1 MPQFTFLSFFFNRKI
16 FEFRNF
22 FFKLNYKYFPQI
34 IYLTCRNV
42 IGDFDH
48 FFILG
53 NLEIFLYAFLLRD
66 QISSEM
72 PNKLCLSEIS
82 TFHDQ
87 CDQIGIFLK
96 GLGNIFSNKCSS
108 IIWQLFQKYDFLSK
122 VYRDYFLVNIFK
134 KIGRIF
140 ISSSGH
146 TDHASNE

>member
-1 MPQFTFLSFFFNRKI
+1 
-16 FEFRNF
+16 
-22 FFKLNYKYFPQI
+22 
-34 IYLTCRNV
+34 
-42 IGDFDH
+42 
-48 FFILG
+48 
-53 NLEIFLYAFLLRD
+53 
-66 QISSEM
+66 M

-146 TDHASNE
+146 TDHASNEWVMHHGKESKSFLKWRTCDERSWQTPAQWSSDRNSVTSLGDFWKLFQSRFFKK